1 MACKTD
7 LLGQAWKEYSK
18 SDSRYLTADPTVVIV
33 ESITAWAWGPLCLL
47 TAYLILSHSP
57 FRHPTQ
63 TLTSGG
69 QFYGV
74 VLYYLTNIMDY
85 HYSGISYSRPE
96 GFYYYAYFV
105 GLNAP
110 WAIVPVCKFLRLTQ
124 AGDRVVD
131 AC

>member
-1 MACKTD
+1 MPCKTD

-105 GLNAP
+105 SLNAP
-110 WAIVPVCKFLRLTQ
+110 WAIIPVCQFFKCLSLATE
-124 AGDRVVD
+124 
-131 AC
+131 